1 MQVRRYRVISD
12 MGEVHLAAL
21 VCAFLAGSED
31 ETRKY
36 FDVNG
41 LPRFVRVDCET
52 DGHVIEIGLDGKASA
67 RDSLHQALFAAHLT
81 GKTPVV
87 LLIDRDGFEGR
98 YEYELRQTTAATGV
112 IYATCHEDFILR
124 WAATSGLRPSAR
136 DRDDLPAAGPA
147 RSLCDLSGLRGA
159 EG

>member
-1 MQVRRYRVISD
+1 

-36 FDVNG
+36 FDING
-41 LPRFVRVDCET
+41 LPRYVRVDCET
-52 DGHVIEIGLDGKASA
+52 ERHVIEVGLDGKSSA

-81 GKTPVV
+81 GKAPVV
-87 LLIDRDGFEGR
+87 LLIDRDGIEGR
-98 YEYELRQTTAATGV
+98 YEYELRQTTRAVGV
-112 IYATCHEDFILR
+112 TYLTCHEDVVLR
-124 WAATSGLRPSAR
+124 WAATAGLRAR
-136 DRDDLPAAGPA
+136 APGRDDLPEAGTA
-147 RSLCDLSGLRGA
+147 RSLCDLGALRGA

>member
-1 MQVRRYRVISD
+1 

-36 FDVNG
+36 FDVND

-52 DGHVIEIGLDGKASA
+52 DTHVIEVGLDGKSSA
-67 RDSLHQALFAAHLT
+67 RDSLHQAIFASHLT
-81 GKTPVV
+81 GKLPAV
-87 LLIDRDGFEGR
+87 LIIDRDGYEGR
-98 YEYELRQTTAATGV
+98 YEYELRHTTNATGV

-124 WAATSGLRPSAR
+124 WAATAGLRRAVPGQ
-136 DRDDLPAAGPA
+136 DDLPDAGPA
-147 RSLCDLSGLRGA
+147 RSLCDLSALRAAG
-159 EG
+159 G